1 MSIYTVTSEE
11 MTSFADKIR
20 TKINSTATLSW
31 PTGFESALN
40 GISGNGMID
49 TVTEFNQINNTVST
63 YLTAATTTYASD
75 TNYTTTIITSYEDD
89 NNSNLEKPL
98 GYSLSITSAGTI
110 YFIDETTGNGWY
122 DTVSAGTYNVYNLIP
137 NHIYRWWVKNSNNT
151 TTQNGRI
158 KSTGSLRMLYLQ
170 YPHNFRDLG
179 GWSCDGGSIKYGLLY
194 RGAQLSY
201 NNGQIATIKDLE
213 RLHNLGIKYEI
224 DLRTLDQTSGLD
236 NIIGTSDD
244 INTSP
249 IGSDVYYLKFPYS
262 DASYTDIVNLTG
274 SYKTQTVELIK
285 QIISNVIHQQPTYF
299 HCQAGADRTGVIA
312 SMIEGLCG
320 VSQVDMDID
329 FELTSFYPS
338 YERTRKNSN
347 WLALITYIQSLS
359 GATLRDKYV
368 QWFLDLGIPME
379 DINKF
384 RVALIDGN
392 PTVLDE
398 NDYTVRYAITNTLP
412 TGITSNNANTTILHG
427 QSYSATITPDIA
439 NNIAIKTLTVLMN
452 GVDISSTAVTLTA
465 YTQTPGTYQSGT
477 ISISNVTGPIEIIA
491 TSTTA
496 TRTNQLTL
504 AMAADGTLYNGG
516 TGYKSGYRLNSNG
529 EEVTQSG
536 AYVTG
541 FIPVTKGQTIEFED
555 MQVAGSS
562 SVTNQSYCYIA
573 IYDSSK
579 TKIVSN
585 YSKDLAA
592 TSGDN
597 PVVVNNYLTALTLN
611 RWLSSSTDITGTAYF
626 RVSAL
631 SITNNSKIYVS

>member
-274 SYKTQTVELIK
+274 SYKT
-285 QIISNVIHQQPTYF
+285 
-299 HCQAGADRTGVIA
+299 
-312 SMIEGLCG
+312 
-320 VSQVDMDID
+320 
-329 FELTSFYPS
+329 
-338 YERTRKNSN
+338 
-347 WLALITYIQSLS
+347 
-359 GATLRDKYV
+359 
-368 QWFLDLGIPME
+368 
-379 DINKF
+379 
-384 RVALIDGN
+384 
-392 PTVLDE
+392 
-398 NDYTVRYAITNTLP
+398 
-412 TGITSNNANTTILHG
+412 
-427 QSYSATITPDIA
+427 
-439 NNIAIKTLTVLMN
+439 
-452 GVDISSTAVTLTA
+452 
-465 YTQTPGTYQSGT
+465 
-477 ISISNVTGPIEIIA
+477 
-491 TSTTA
+491 
-496 TRTNQLTL
+496 
-504 AMAADGTLYNGG
+504 
-516 TGYKSGYRLNSNG
+516 
-529 EEVTQSG
+529 
-536 AYVTG
+536 
-541 FIPVTKGQTIEFED
+541 
-555 MQVAGSS
+555 
-562 SVTNQSYCYIA
+562 
-573 IYDSSK
+573 
-579 TKIVSN
+579 
-585 YSKDLAA
+585 
-592 TSGDN
+592 
-597 PVVVNNYLTALTLN
+597 
-611 RWLSSSTDITGTAYF
+611 
-626 RVSAL
+626 
-631 SITNNSKIYVS
+631 